1 MKVLCAAVGF
11 AGLVA
16 VGSASAAGVGP
27 GVLPTQG
34 GQQAVFSSF
43 VSGNFNS
50 NSVALNEP
58 VAGVQGG
65 SPAAQ
70 EFTTNAAYTLTG
82 LSFELAVATTGPTA
96 GPAANLSV
104 YLVQNGSSNLPSNNG
119 GIGLTN
125 TTLLGTILASSIS
138 TTPGVVSLA
147 IDDAL
152 AAGTYW
158 IALVS
163 SSTATG
169 DEWFRSGD
177 LTGLDVGNNVANT
190 DAGLYNAHVNGAAGS
205 PTLGIAFVNNNTS
218 AFELQID
225 VPEPASLALLGAGL
239 AGLGFVRRRRATKSA
254 G

>member
-1 MKVLCAAVGF
+1 MKVLCATVGF
-11 AGLVA
+11 AGLLA
-16 VGSASAAGVGP
+16 AGSANAAGVGP

-43 VSGNFNS
+43 VSGNFDS
-50 NSVALNEP
+50 NSVALNAP
-58 VAGVQGG
+58 IAGAQGG

-82 LSFELAVATTGPTA
+82 LSFELAAPTAA
-96 GPAANLSV
+96 GPASALSV

-125 TTLLGTILASSIS
+125 ATLLGTILASSIP
-138 TTPGVVSLA
+138 TTSGVVSLA

-163 SSTATG
+163 SSTVTG

-177 LTGLDVGNNVANT
+177 LTGLDLGNNVANT
-190 DAGLYNAHVNGAAGS
+190 DAGLFNAHINGAVGS
-205 PTLGIAFVNNNTS
+205 PTLGTAFVSNGTS

-239 AGLGFVRRRRATKSA
+239 AGLGFIRRRRATKSA